1 MLAAAL
7 VAMMVVDLVDHLAEK
22 SADKMV
28 GLLEFQT
35 ADMMVAVSV
44 EY

>member
-7 VAMMVVDLVDHLAEK
+7 VAMMVVDLVDHLVEK